1 MRKVAAASKKKRR
14 IELWTAN
21 KFQNRVATSSGNKSN
36 SKKQEEYS
44 SMWWLSMSFSRLM
57 IASSTPLLRS
67 PWSTLCNDWFII
79 RIKQIKIQPCLVKQL
94 IIFLQLF
101 YPLFS
106 SFLLFVF
113 ANELLGPSTM
123 ALSSWLLL
131 LWWRQNGRKSV
142 QGWRKT
148 VKDLW
153 TNESNTRDH
162 LQIP

>member
-21 KFQNRVATSSGNKSN
+21 KFQNRVVAVVTSPTPK
-36 SKKQEEYS
+36 SKKS
-44 SMWWLSMSFSRLM
+44 TLPCDDFPWVFRAWWLPP
-57 IASSTPLLRS
+57 PLLRS

-79 RIKQIKIQPCLVKQL
+79 RIKQIKIHPCLVKQL